1 MATADSIFHFRI
13 AATMLSPWEYKSGAY
28 SKEDLDGF
36 AYRSRHVWWNREA
49 VDWIDQESFPRLS
62 PEKVEKLRTLIA
74 TFLTGI
80 VSTRTASQEKTLVAR
95 DALLEIFELVGE
107 RIYDQSVTN
116 AAIILT
122 KEIRDLK
129 YGGFFKTF
137 DIQFDESWTGD
148 PIIVVWLVVEDS
160 APDDPGFRAAYSL
173 FEEELLL
180 RMISKGLPD
189 RSVSLRLR
197 TVTEQ
202 GEFLMGESD

>member
-1 MATADSIFHFRI
+1 MVTADSIFHFRI

-28 SKEDLDGF
+28 SKEDLDDF
-36 AYRSRHVWWNREA
+36 AFRSRHVWWNRDA
-49 VDWIDQESFPRLS
+49 VYRIDPDSFPRLS
-62 PEKVEKLRTLIA
+62 PEQSKKLLSLIE
-74 TFLTGI
+74 TFLTSI
-80 VSTRTASQEKTLVAR
+80 ALKPMASMEETLVAR
-95 DALLEIFELVGE
+95 DALLGIFDIVGE
-107 RIYDQSVTN
+107 RIYDQNVTN

-122 KEIRDLK
+122 KEIRDPK